1 MKIILLKER
10 RNKMLKPCLTLLLL
24 SLLTSCPKKP
34 VVKPLEPLPPA
45 VTEEEP
51 EITGKEFVS
60 VDELK
65 NVYFEYD
72 KYFLGSEA
80 KEILAK
86 NAEYLK
92 ANPTAEILVEGH
104 CCECGTSEY
113 NIALGQKRASAIK
126 EYYISLGILASRI
139 ATISY
144 GEEKPVIPN
153 ACPFGD
159 TPQGA
164 LNRRGETKIR
174 FP

>member
-1 MKIILLKER
+1 
-10 RNKMLKPCLTLLLL
+10 MLKLCFVSIFIFFLV
-24 SLLTSCPKKP
+24 SCPKKP
-34 VVKPLEPLPPA
+34 VVKPSEPSLQPSPPS
-45 VTEEEP
+45 VEEEP
-51 EITGKEFVS
+51 EIVGKEFVS
-60 VDELK
+60 VEELK

-72 KYFLGSEA
+72 KYFLTSEA
-80 KEILAK
+80 KAILDK
-86 NAEYLK
+86 NADYLK

-104 CCECGTSEY
+104 CCECGTSAY

-126 EYYISLGILASRI
+126 EYYISLGIPADKI

-144 GEEKPVIPN
+144 GEEKPTIPN
-153 ACPFGD
+153 ACPLGD